1 MLFLHLLELFLILAQ
16 FLKLF
21 DQTLILFFQ
30 LTSNTFHLAI
40 KVRKALLKFL
50 DIVLVVAI
58 LALQRFQLLVLDAA
72 LALHL
77 LREGKGLL
85 HLTLSIFQSLVICA
99 TIVVF
104 LLLRRDLRINLFL
117 FAILTAAHW

>member
-1 MLFLHLLELFLILAQ
+1 
-16 FLKLF
+16 
-21 DQTLILFFQ
+21 
-30 LTSNTFHLAI
+30 
-40 KVRKALLKFL
+40 
-50 DIVLVVAI
+50 LVVAI